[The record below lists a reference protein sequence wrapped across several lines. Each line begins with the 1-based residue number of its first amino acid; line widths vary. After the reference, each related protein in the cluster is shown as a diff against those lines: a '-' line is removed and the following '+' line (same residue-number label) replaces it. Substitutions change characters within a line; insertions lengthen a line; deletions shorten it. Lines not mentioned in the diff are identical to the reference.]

1 MTLQD
6 VAKAL
11 EKNRYQVQIFSTKEE
26 ANQYLNQVLDQTV
39 IGFGD
44 SETLS
49 QMKLYESLSTHNQ
62 VIDPKQSTDNDDF
75 LCIAKACLA
84 AEVFVTSVNGLS
96 ETGVLVNLD
105 GTGNR
110 VAGSLFGHRKVYYII
125 GRNKIAPTVE
135 QTIWRVRNIA
145 APQNARRLQLRTPCA
160 IRGDRCYN
168 CASPDRICN
177 GLLVQMKK
185 MNDIAME
192 VILID
197 EELGF

>member
-11 EKNRYQVQIFSTKEE
+11 EKNRYQVQVFSTKEE

-75 LCIAKACLA
+75 LRIAKACLA

>member
-75 LCIAKACLA
+75 LRIAKACLA

-160 IRGDRCYN
+160 IKGDRCYN

>member
-75 LCIAKACLA
+75 LRIAKACLA

-168 CASPDRICN
+168 CASSDRICN

>member
-26 ANQYLNQVLDQTV
+26 ANQYLNQVLDRTV

-75 LCIAKACLA
+75 LRIAKACLA

-96 ETGVLVNLD
+96 ETGVLVNLEQS
-105 GTGNR
+105 GLIRREEYETVPPR
-110 VAGSLFGHRKVYYII
+110 VEYSLTESGRSLIPALEII
-125 GRNKIAPTVE
+125 GAWGR
-135 QTIWRVRNIA
+135 
-145 APQNARRLQLRTPCA
+145 
-160 IRGDRCYN
+160 
-168 CASPDRICN
+168 
-177 GLLVQMKK
+177 KK
-185 MNDIAME
+185 MA
-192 VILID
+192 
-197 EELGF
+197 EEHPEHQI

>member
-39 IGFGD
+39 IGFGV
-44 SETLS
+44 SETLG

-62 VIDPKQSTDNDDF
+62 VIDPKQSTGNDDF
-75 LCIAKACLA
+75 LRIAKACLA

>member
-44 SETLS
+44 SATLS

-62 VIDPKQSTDNDDF
+62 VIDPKQSTDEDDF
-75 LCIAKACLA
+75 LRIAKACLA

-160 IRGDRCYN
+160 IKGDRCYN

>member
-75 LCIAKACLA
+75 LRIAKACLA